1 MMINDWR
8 RRWGQGDFPFLF
20 VQLPNFKAVNLDPN
34 AVSVWAHT
42 RESMAKTLALPN
54 TGMATTIDIGE
65 AKDIHPK
72 NKQDVGRRLANWA
85 LAEFY
90 NQTDVPTSGPLYESH
105 KIEGSKVIVTFR
117 HAKGLAAKGGREVAG
132 FAMAGADKKFY
143 GATAII
149 RQDGRVEVTCEL
161 VEQPAAIRYGWA
173 DNPVVNLVNRH
184 GLPAA
189 PFRTDDW

>member
-1 MMINDWR
+1 
-8 RRWGQGDFPFLF
+8 
-20 VQLPNFKAVNLDPN
+20 LPNFKAVNLDPN

-65 AKDIHPK
+65 ANDIHPK

-90 NQTDVPTSGPLYESH
+90 NQADVPTSGPLYESH
-105 KIEGSKVIVTFR
+105 ESDGAKMIVTFR
-117 HAKGLAAKGGREVAG
+117 HAEGLKAKAGRVISG
-132 FAMAGADKKFY
+132 FAMAGPDKKFY
-143 GATAII
+143 GASAVI
-149 RQDGRVEVTCEL
+149 QKDGRVAVACEL
-161 VEQPAAIRYGWA
+161 VSKPAALRYAWA
-173 DNPVVNLVNRH
+173 DNPVVNLINQN